1 MEKTL
6 PLLLPLILIWK
17 KHCHCYWHWY
27 CDMEKIAIDIAIDIV
42 TGKILLLILSL
53 VLLIPQPLLLLLP
66 LEIWRP
72 DNCYCYCSKNFAI
85 AHVCYT
91 NGPKLRQGFFCPIF
105 RQRKTRL
112 CPRFWVRP
120 FSEPVRW
127 EKIWVRQFLPD
138 FSAVFLTKLW
148 QFCSRIWV
156 RVKFWLEL
164 GEKIELDL
172 KIDLS

>member
-1 MEKTL
+1 MPLLLPLLLTKKIYCHWYCHWYWQDKHIGIAIAIDTDMEKTL

-85 AHVCYT
+85 AHVWCIASYIESQWPSGQKVLVEI
-91 NGPKLRQGFFCPIF
+91 NGHEMYVEKA
-105 RQRKTRL
+105 
-112 CPRFWVRP
+112 
-120 FSEPVRW
+120 FSCIINALFTI
-127 EKIWVRQFLPD
+127 KNH
-138 FSAVFLTKLW
+138 
-148 QFCSRIWV
+148 
-156 RVKFWLEL
+156 
-164 GEKIELDL
+164 
-172 KIDLS
+172 

>member
-1 MEKTL
+1 MVLALVLPYCSWFWQLLLVLPLKFRRKENCHCCWPKKYIAIGIAIDIGRINTL
-6 PLLLPLILIWK
+6 ALLLPLILIWK

-85 AHVCYT
+85 AHVCKVLIRGRREYRHRLGT
-91 NGPKLRQGFFCPIF
+91 VNPGVPGLGF
-105 RQRKTRL
+105 RL
-112 CPRFWVRP
+112 V
-120 FSEPVRW
+120 
-127 EKIWVRQFLPD
+127 
-138 FSAVFLTKLW
+138 
-148 QFCSRIWV
+148 
-156 RVKFWLEL
+156 
-164 GEKIELDL
+164 
-172 KIDLS
+172 